1 MRIYASSTVVAAA
14 LLISGCANESGA
26 RMGLFSATSPVIA
39 ILADDL
45 FLGEATGYMDRTG
58 TIQIKSSV
66 NDDVHCIG
74 EFRYTGTKTGIARV
88 RCNDGAEAALDFT
101 GLSALSGYGFGT
113 STRGPASFTF
123 GLTPEQASQY
133 LKLPQGKKLTPSPS
147 GKSRLSDI

>member
-1 MRIYASSTVVAAA
+1 MSIYTSSTLIAAA
-14 LLISGCANESGA
+14 LLLGGCANESGA

-66 NDDVHCIG
+66 NDNLHCIG
-74 EFRYTGTKTGIARV
+74 EFRYTGAKTGVARV
-88 RCNDGAEAALDFT
+88 RCNDGSEAELDFT
-101 GLSALSGYGFGT
+101 GLSTLSGYGFGK

-133 LKLPQGKKLTPSPS
+133 LKPPKGKKLVPSVS
-147 GKSRLSDI
+147 GKSNLVDI

>member
-1 MRIYASSTVVAAA
+1 MRLCVSSIIFAAA
-14 LLISGCANESGA
+14 VLLGGCANESGA

-66 NDDVHCIG
+66 NDDVNCIG
-74 EFRYTGTKTGIARV
+74 EFRYTGTKTGVARV
-88 RCNDGAEAALDFT
+88 RCNDGAEAVLDFT
-101 GLSALSGYGFGT
+101 GLSALSGYGFGK
-113 STRGPASFTF
+113 SSRGPASFTF

-133 LKLPQGKKLTPSPS
+133 LKIPQGKKLTPSAS
-147 GKSRLSDI
+147 GKSRLADI